1 MEQGHESF
9 LQCGIQVDQQIPTT
23 EQVEFG
29 KRRVLDQILD
39 RKNRHFANFL
49 FDVKAIAFIE
59 EKSPETLRRDM
70 VGDGPGIDSLARRL
84 DCLGV
89 DVRAENLYGKM
100 LL

>member
-1 MEQGHESF
+1 MEQRHESF

-23 EQVEFG
+23 QQVEFG

-39 RKNRHFANFL
+39 RKNRHFADFF
-49 FDVKAIAFIE
+49 FDVIAVAFIE
-59 EKSPETLRRDM
+59 EKSPEPRRRDM
-70 VGDGPGIDSLARRL
+70 VSDGDGIDSRARRL
-84 DCLGV
+84 DRLGV